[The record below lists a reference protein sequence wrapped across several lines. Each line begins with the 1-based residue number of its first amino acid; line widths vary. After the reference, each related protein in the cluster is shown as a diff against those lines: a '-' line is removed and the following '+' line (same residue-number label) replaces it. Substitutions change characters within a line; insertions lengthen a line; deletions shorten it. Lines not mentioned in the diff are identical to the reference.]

1 MNRRGAQSGVTLIE
15 MIIVVSIVGLV
26 AAISFPSISSGLDS
40 LRLTTASD
48 SIVSFLNAGMNRA
61 ERRQQIVEVTLSKGE
76 NAIWLRSVDPG
87 FNRRLEMP
95 EGVTI
100 TRLHPEIP
108 GREETAR
115 SYVLYPG
122 GTVPRF
128 GVEIAN
134 RKGAHRIVRV
144 DPITG
149 VPEVELLQ

>member
-1 MNRRGAQSGVTLIE
+1 VKRRSTQSGLTLIE
-15 MIIVVSIVGLV
+15 MIVVVAIVGLV
-26 AAISFPSISSGLDS
+26 AAISFPSISSGIDS

-48 SIVSFLNAGMNRA
+48 SIVSFLDAGMNRA
-61 ERRQQIVEVTLSKGE
+61 ERRQQLVEVTLSKAE

-95 EGVTI
+95 DGVTI
-100 TRLHPEIP
+100 TKIHPEIP

-115 SYVLYPG
+115 SYMLYPG

-134 RKGAHRIVRV
+134 RKGSHRIVRV

-149 VPEVELLQ
+149 VPEVQLLQ

>member
-1 MNRRGAQSGVTLIE
+1 VKRRSTQSGLTLIE
-15 MIIVVSIVGLV
+15 MIVVVSIVGLV
-26 AAISFPSISSGLDS
+26 AAVSFPSISSGLDS

-61 ERRQQIVEVTLSKGE
+61 ERRQQLVEVTLSKAE
-76 NAIWLRSVDPG
+76 NAIWLRSVDPS

-95 EGVTI
+95 DGVTI
-100 TRLHPEIP
+100 TKIHPEIP
-108 GREETAR
+108 DRDETAR
-115 SYVLYPG
+115 SYMLYPG

-134 RKGAHRIVRV
+134 RKGSRRIVRV

-149 VPEVELLQ
+149 VPEVQLLQ

>member
-1 MNRRGAQSGVTLIE
+1 MNRRSTQSGLTLVE
-15 MIIVVSIVGLV
+15 MMVVVSIVALV
-26 AAISFPSISSGLDS
+26 AAISFPSIASGLDG
-40 LRLTTASD
+40 LRLRGATD

-61 ERRQQIVEVTLSKGE
+61 ERRQQIVEVTISKAE
-76 NAIWLRSVDPG
+76 NAILLRSSDPG
-87 FNRRLEMP
+87 FQRRLDMP

-100 TRLHPEIP
+100 AKIHPELPIN
-108 GREETAR
+108 EESAR

-122 GTVPRF
+122 GTIPRF

-149 VPEVELLQ
+149 VPQVELQ

>member
-1 MNRRGAQSGVTLIE
+1 MKQRSAQAGLTLVE
-15 MIIVVSIVGLV
+15 MIVVVSIIGLV
-26 AAISFPSISSGLDS
+26 AAISFPSISSGIDS
-40 LRLTTASD
+40 LRLTSASD
-48 SIVSFLNAGMNRA
+48 SIVSFLNGGMNRA
-61 ERRQQIVEVTLSKGE
+61 ERRQQIVEVTVSKSD
-76 NAIWLRSVDPG
+76 NTIWLRSVDSG

-100 TRLHPEIP
+100 TKIHPEIP
-108 GREETAR
+108 GHDDPSR
-115 SYVLYPG
+115 SYMLYPG

-149 VPEVELLQ
+149 VPDIQLQ